1 MMRAVILFGM
11 LGWVGSLIWSAFN
24 GLGIESAFPAA
35 ITSALVM
42 GVIGLGAFSLLRTI
56 VETVAGDRSEE
67 ADLEEI
73 EAPRSCHLLST
84 GRRGGFRAFQG
95 SRGRWRR
102 KSAPVREHIR
112 GH

>member
-56 VETVAGDRSEE
+56 VETVAGDRSE
-67 ADLEEI
+67 
-73 EAPRSCHLLST
+73 
-84 GRRGGFRAFQG
+84 
-95 SRGRWRR
+95 
-102 KSAPVREHIR
+102 
-112 GH
+112 